1 MTQTPPYQVT
11 DPATGETV
19 QTFPHAAD
27 AEIEAALAATA
38 AAFEAWRA
46 RPIAER
52 AAILKRVG
60 ALFTE
65 RAAELGALVTREMG
79 KRPSSARGE
88 ADYCTTI
95 FDYYADDGPALLA
108 DRPLPGHDGARIQ
121 HLPIGPLLGVMPW
134 NYPYSQVARFAAPNL
149 LAGNTI
155 VLKHAENCATS
166 ALAIAD
172 LMNEADVRD
181 GVYLNLFAT
190 NEQVATM
197 IADRRVRG
205 ISLTGS
211 EHAGAAV
218 VEAAGRHLKKVVLE
232 LGGSDPY
239 IVLDI
244 DDVAAAAELAWDPG
258 GECRSACLQ
267 LQQADDR
274 DGRPLRRLRGHPG
287 EAGLGDDAA
296 VAG

>member
-121 HLPIGPLLGVMPW
+121 HLPIGPLLGVMP
-134 NYPYSQVARFAAPNL
+134 
-149 LAGNTI
+149 
-155 VLKHAENCATS
+155 
-166 ALAIAD
+166 
-172 LMNEADVRD
+172 
-181 GVYLNLFAT
+181 
-190 NEQVATM
+190 
-197 IADRRVRG
+197 
-205 ISLTGS
+205 
-211 EHAGAAV
+211 
-218 VEAAGRHLKKVVLE
+218 
-232 LGGSDPY
+232 
-239 IVLDI
+239 
-244 DDVAAAAELAWDPG
+244 
-258 GECRSACLQ
+258 
-267 LQQADDR
+267 
-274 DGRPLRRLRGHPG
+274 
-287 EAGLGDDAA
+287 
-296 VAG
+296 